1 MQMNIMQEQKT
12 THTTPAESTRPERR
26 CYSVLIETRY
36 MREAIEV

>member
-26 CYSVLIETRY
+26 CYIILYRSRSGIPDS
-36 MREAIEV
+36 